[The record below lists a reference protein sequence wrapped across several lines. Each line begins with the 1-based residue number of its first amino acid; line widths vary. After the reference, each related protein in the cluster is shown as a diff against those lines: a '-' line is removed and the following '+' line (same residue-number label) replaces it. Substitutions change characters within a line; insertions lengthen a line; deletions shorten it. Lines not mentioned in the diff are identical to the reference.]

1 MKFLVSLKKVITHY
15 FNFANKATMRLA
27 LRQIVYLKQDICFT
41 NHSNRQQNTEC
52 SMYHKGAFAN
62 KQQLKNKQPRHIEK
76 AKQSCKFG

>member
-27 LRQIVYLKQDICFT
+27 LRQIVYLT
-41 NHSNRQQNTEC
+41 YHSNRQQNTEC

-76 AKQSCKFG
+76 S